1 MTTTESLIEEI
12 KQATIQEFGKESSPK
27 TKRYFKKANKRI
39 AKIQN
44 SSMCYENFEDFI
56 QGCKNFK
63 TPHLFDGMEF
73 SDYVIENNSQKN
85 ALKGVVEYLQNSEL
99 NFLTG
104 VNLILLGNFGTGK
117 TMLMSIL
124 CDKLGDRAFG
134 CKFISAVDMICKIK
148 DSFGLSSKKSTTEVL
163 NEYKEVDFL
172 FIDDIDKIKPTEY
185 VQELMY
191 SLVND
196 RIENERPIII
206 SANHSLE
213 ELDEQF
219 FGEATVSRLA
229 AKGKSKTIKFTH
241 ANKRVS

>member
-1 MTTTESLIEEI
+1 MTVESLIDEI
-12 KQATIQEFGKESSPK
+12 KQTTIQEFGKESTAK
-27 TKRYFKKANKRI
+27 TKRYFNKANKRI

-44 SSMCYENFEDFI
+44 GSICYENFEQFI
-56 QGCKNFK
+56 KGCKTFK
-63 TPHLFDGMEF
+63 TPALFDGMEF
-73 SDYVIENNSQKN
+73 SDYTVENDSQKN
-85 ALKGVVEYLQNSEL
+85 AVKGVIDYLSKCEI

-124 CDKLGDRAFG
+124 CNKLGDRAFG
-134 CKFISAVDMICKIK
+134 CKFFSAVDMICRIK
-148 DSFGLSSKKSTTEVL
+148 DSFAASSKMSTTEVL
-163 NEYKEVDFL
+163 ETYKQADFL

-206 SANHSLE
+206 SANHTLE

-241 ANKRVS
+241 NNKRVS